1 MINQYTYIYDRYRIL
16 KLAVK
21 PFQLNLMDILVI
33 ITNERKNVSFLKI

>member
-16 KLAVK
+16 KLAVI
-21 PFQLNLMDILVI
+21 QLNLMDILVI